1 MTQNQAT
8 PQAIPRPWRRW
19 IFVVALIAALLISPE
34 LVSRCFFSTTL
45 KNKFSSSSKF
55 EKIELIGK
63 AASHTVLDGQGEWFN
78 QGKLT
83 EILIRSKKRAS
94 PSQSPWDRP
103 SDIIIRNGRLRGSI
117 RIMGMGRNG
126 EAKAV
131 RQSSHQTGHTQ
142 RAQAAAPTRILISHV
157 DIEADHRIPIYI
169 APGVTHVTIENCHI
183 SGLSSSVALYLDAE
197 SAHITIR
204 NNTFDIRP
212 SREIIAIDGSAHN
225 TLSANRFDHIPFGA
239 IYLYRNC
246 GEGGTV
252 RHQPPHH
259 NIISNNHFA
268 TRTLGWWSYGVWIGS
283 RQGRRPYRHADD
295 GYPFGSSLDN
305 HDFANHNTLRNNTF
319 TPAHTRAI
327 RDQGENN
334 QISP

>member
-1 MTQNQAT
+1 MTQNQTT
-8 PQAIPRPWRRW
+8 PQAILRPWRRW
-19 IFVVALIAALLISPE
+19 IFIAALIAAVLISPE
-34 LVSRCFFSTTL
+34 LVSRYFFSTTL
-45 KNKFSSSSKF
+45 TNKFSSAPAF

-63 AASHTVLDGQGEWFN
+63 AASHTVLDGQGEYFN

-83 EILIRSKKRAS
+83 EILIRSKKNKQAAW
-94 PSQSPWDRP
+94 QRP

-126 EAKAV
+126 EAKFV
-131 RQSSHQTGHTQ
+131 RQSSHQKDHTQ
-142 RAQAAAPTRILISHV
+142 RAQTAAPTRILISRV

-197 SAHITIR
+197 SSHITIR
-204 NNTFDIRP
+204 NNTFTIRP
-212 SREIIAIDGSAHN
+212 SREIIAVDGSAYN
-225 TLSANRFDHIPFGA
+225 TISANRFKSIPFGG

-252 RHQPPHH
+252 RHQTPHD
-259 NIISNNHFA
+259 NLISGNHFSA
-268 TRTLGWWSYGVWIGS
+268 HTLGWWSYGIWLGS

-305 HDFANHNTLRNNTF
+305 HDFANHNTLSNNTF
-319 TPAHTRAI
+319 TPTHTRAI

-334 QISP
+334 QTTP